1 MIPKLYFWEV
11 IVSPNHFEV
20 DASGTSNDIY
30 IYTSLCRPLPQ
41 AHSSW

>member
-20 DASGTSNDIY
+20 DASDT
-30 IYTSLCRPLPQ
+30 R
-41 AHSSW
+41 